1 MEDGPTRTHTLQAS
15 LTHLLARRTG
25 ANTHTHAHAA
35 REWLE
40 EPTRGPT
47 HGPHTVPPSVPLG
60 LPQADGTRDHTLGA
74 CEQRLTHRRRC
85 AQESYIIHY
94 GLHCAVGSFKF
105 TKYSFG
111 GFDANACSGKTFG
124 DPPAPRHTE
133 RRCLRAVE
141 LWNSVSS
148 HRMP

>member
-1 MEDGPTRTHTLQAS
+1 MITPSAPVNSVSPTA
-15 LTHLLARRTG
+15 G
-25 ANTHTHAHAA
+25 
-35 REWLE
+35 
-40 EPTRGPT
+40 G
-47 HGPHTVPPSVPLG
+47 V
-60 LPQADGTRDHTLGA
+60 
-74 CEQRLTHRRRC
+74 C

>member
-1 MEDGPTRTHTLQAS
+1 M
-15 LTHLLARRTG
+15 
-25 ANTHTHAHAA
+25 
-35 REWLE
+35 
-40 EPTRGPT
+40 
-47 HGPHTVPPSVPLG
+47 
-60 LPQADGTRDHTLGA
+60 
-74 CEQRLTHRRRC
+74 
-85 AQESYIIHY
+85 
-94 GLHCAVGSFKF
+94 GSFKF